1 MSQVQYKQRLLDLER
16 DLVARMARESD
27 LGREQ
32 SHQGV
37 GDFGDAGVAE
47 EDASAD
53 FNETERDAAVLRQ
66 VQDALRRIEGGTFG
80 LCVMDGKPIGAQRL
94 AASPWAPY
102 CLEHQTLLEADAGH
116 RFPTM

>member
-1 MSQVQYKQRLLDLER
+1 MNQLQYKQRLLDLER
-16 DLVARMARESD
+16 DLVARMARETE

-32 SHQGV
+32 THQGV

-53 FNETERDAAVLRQ
+53 FNETERNSAILRQ
-66 VQDALRRIEGGTFG
+66 VQEALQRIEAGTFG
-80 LCVMDGKPIGAQRL
+80 LCVVDGQPIEAKRL
-94 AASPWAPY
+94 QASPWVAN
-102 CLEHQTLLEADAGH
+102 CLKHQTSLEADAEH